1 MFNHLK
7 ERSEKFLNE
16 KNFVTDCLAKIEEK
30 TGIHR
35 RYLATGSMSFISLY
49 LVFGYG
55 ASLLCNLIGFVYPAY
70 FSIKAIESS
79 NKEDDTKWLTYWVV
93 YGLFSVAEF
102 FSDIFLYWFPFYYAG
117 KCVFLLW
124 CMAPVSWNGSQILY
138 KRLVLPFFL
147 KHQASVDSV
156 VNDLSGQAIHAA
168 ESLTRGGTRG
178 AGALPLQSHS
188 HLTSCVQTNYKMR
201 LQKSTGSIMAV
212 QYFMSDCELL
222 HTLVQTKTL
231 LPADSGPKELPGT
244 SQPTSSQTTSLTI
257 RSHSDCTTE
266 GRTLNSCSIDLKK
279 ETIKL
284 VCMLT
289 D

>member
-1 MFNHLK
+1 ASAVVQQHAA
-7 ERSEKFLNE
+7 SP
-16 KNFVTDCLAKIEEK
+16 
-30 TGIHR
+30 HR
-35 RYLATGSMSFISLY
+35 
-49 LVFGYG
+49 
-55 ASLLCNLIGFVYPAY
+55 
-70 FSIKAIESS
+70 IKAIESS

-156 VNDLSGQAIHAA
+156 VNDLSGQTIHAA
-168 ESLTRGGTRG
+168 ESLTRG
-178 AGALPLQSHS
+178 
-188 HLTSCVQTNYKMR
+188 V
-201 LQKSTGSIMAV
+201 
-212 QYFMSDCELL
+212 L